1 MDEPVQH
8 DQVSPNGL
16 ILKRKVRDAVEV
28 WREEATKEVQVLV
41 LYITF
46 QKKKEVIDVFES
58 IGMQETLNTHFAHLV
73 GAARETARKKV
84 YGWIKQ
90 RDHIMKMASCPRT
103 STYMTTRTTGT
114 GTTLP
119 SEVEEQLARWVQTM
133 RTDGVPVTPKMLQLM
148 ALEYAVDVGL
158 TESEFLASWHWMRG
172 FKKRFNL
179 STRTRTRQ
187 GQDTAGDGAVLR
199 EFSQRVRDLMTAN
212 EIDVV
217 YNADQTAINYEYL
230 PTRTINQR
238 GERTVWVRCG
248 GKTKDRETAMV
259 TGDSAGNKYPLFEV
273 LKTAQSKV
281 KAVVQENLTMR
292 HGFGK
297 TVWRQVQPLQD
308 EMGCQIH
315 GIPTAWWNSG
325 PVDCLLT
332 ISLRLKARSRVH
344 EGAAGLG

>member
-1 MDEPVQH
+1 M
-8 DQVSPNGL
+8 
-16 ILKRKVRDAVEV
+16 
-28 WREEATKEVQVLV
+28 
-41 LYITF
+41 YITF
-46 QKKKEVIDVFES
+46 QKKEEVIDAFES

-73 GAARETARKKV
+73 GAAREIARKKV

-158 TESEFLASWHWMRG
+158 TESEFLASWHQEAIQ
-172 FKKRFNL
+172 L
-179 STRTRTRQ
+179 VDAL
-187 GQDTAGDGAVLR
+187 QD
-199 EFSQRVRDLMTAN
+199 
-212 EIDVV
+212 
-217 YNADQTAINYEYL
+217 
-230 PTRTINQR
+230 PPRTINQR

-248 GKTKDRETAMV
+248 GKTKDRATAMV
-259 TGDSAGNKYPLFEV
+259 MGDSAGNKYPLFAV
-273 LKTAQSKV
+273 LTTAQSKMN
-281 KAVVQENLTMR
+281 AVVQENLTMR

-308 EMGCQIH
+308 EM
-315 GIPTAWWNSG
+315 
-325 PVDCLLT
+325 
-332 ISLRLKARSRVH
+332 
-344 EGAAGLG
+344 